1 MAQTRASRTS
11 KTRALPSLRTGAAP
25 YLMLL
30 PALGAIAAFMFYP
43 IFNTLWL
50 SLQNHV
56 LTNRAAWGF
65 AGLDNF
71 ARLMQD
77 AIFWKALKNT
87 AVWTVANVALQ
98 TVLGLLVALLL
109 NRPFKGRGLVRA
121 LSFSP
126 WAVGGILVALIW
138 GFMMSES
145 VGVINDLLM
154 RLKLVSGRISWFS
167 SERMA
172 MSAVIVANTWRGIPF
187 FAISILS
194 SLQVIPG
201 EVYESAEVDG
211 ASPFGRFFHIT
222 LPLIKDTLVLTT
234 LLRTIWTF
242 NVIDIIYG
250 MTRGGPNFSTLTVP
264 TYIMMIFGDSLDM
277 GYASAAAVLMMAIML
292 VFSALYLKAGAFG
305 KEGNY

>member
-1 MAQTRASRTS
+1 MTQDRSSRTQIP
-11 KTRALPSLRTGAAP
+11 RSLGRIRIGAAP

-30 PALGAIAAFMFYP
+30 PAMGTIAAFMFYP
-43 IFNTLWL
+43 ILNTFWL
-50 SLQNHV
+50 SFQNHV
-56 LTNRAAWGF
+56 LTNRMAWGF

-71 ARLMQD
+71 VRLFGD
-77 AIFWKALKNT
+77 EIFWKSLKNT
-87 AVWTVANVALQ
+87 AVWTVINVALQ

-109 NRPFKGRGLVRA
+109 NRPFKGRGLARA

-145 VGVINDLLM
+145 VGVINDVLM
-154 RLKLVSGRISWFS
+154 RLHLVNGRVSWFS

-172 MSAVIVANTWRGIPF
+172 MSAIIIANTWRGIPF

-194 SLQVIPG
+194 SLQTIPG
-201 EVYESAEVDG
+201 EIYESAEVDG
-211 ASPFGRFFHIT
+211 ASVFGRFFRIT
-222 LPLIKDTLVLTT
+222 LPLIKDTLILTT

-264 TYIMMIFGDSLDM
+264 TYVMMIFGDSLDM
-277 GYASAAAVLMMAIML
+277 GYASAVAVAMMAIML

>member
-1 MAQTRASRTS
+1 
-11 KTRALPSLRTGAAP
+11 
-25 YLMLL
+25 MLL
-30 PALGAIAAFMFYP
+30 PAMGTIAAFMFYP
-43 IFNTLWL
+43 ILNTFWL
-50 SLQNHV
+50 SFQNHV
-56 LTNRAAWGF
+56 LTNRMAWGF

-71 ARLMQD
+71 VRLFGD
-77 AIFWKALKNT
+77 EIFWKSLKNT
-87 AVWTVANVALQ
+87 AVWTVINVALQ

-109 NRPFKGRGLVRA
+109 NRPFKGRGLARA

-145 VGVINDLLM
+145 VGVINDVLM
-154 RLKLVSGRISWFS
+154 RLHLVNGRVSWFS

-172 MSAVIVANTWRGIPF
+172 MSAIIIANTWRGIPF

-194 SLQVIPG
+194 SLQTIPG
-201 EVYESAEVDG
+201 EIYESAEVDG
-211 ASPFGRFFHIT
+211 ASVFGRFFRIT
-222 LPLIKDTLVLTT
+222 LPLIKDTLILTT

-264 TYIMMIFGDSLDM
+264 TYVMMIFGDSLDM
-277 GYASAAAVLMMAIML
+277 GYASAVAVAMMAIML

>member
-1 MAQTRASRTS
+1 MTNAR
-11 KTRALPSLRTGAAP
+11 PSGILTGRSVGHVRKIAAP

-30 PALGAIAAFMFYP
+30 PALGMIAAFMFYP
-43 IFNTLWL
+43 IFNTFWL
-50 SLQNHV
+50 SLRNHV
-56 LTNRAAWGF
+56 LTNKMNWGF

-71 ARLMQD
+71 IRLSGD
-77 AIFWKALKNT
+77 VVFWKALKNT
-87 AVWTVANVALQ
+87 VVWTVVNVLLQ

-109 NRPFKGRGLVRA
+109 NRPFKGRGIARA
-121 LSFSP
+121 LAFSP

-145 VGVINDLLM
+145 VGVINDVLM
-154 RLKLVSGRISWFS
+154 KLHLVSGRISWFS

-172 MSAVIVANTWRGIPF
+172 MAAIIVANTWRGIPF

-194 SLQVIPG
+194 SLQTIPG
-201 EVYESAEVDG
+201 EIYESAEVDG
-211 ASPFGRFFHIT
+211 AGVLGRFFHVT
-222 LPLIKDTLVLTT
+222 LPLIKDTLILTT

-264 TYIMMIFGDSLDM
+264 SYIMMIFSDSLDM

-292 VFSALYLKAGAFG
+292 IFSALYLRAGAYG
-305 KEGNY
+305 KESNY

>member
-1 MAQTRASRTS
+1 MAQTRASRKNGPHALTGL
-11 KTRALPSLRTGAAP
+11 RAGAAP

-30 PALGAIAAFMFYP
+30 PAMGVIAAFMFYP
-43 IFNTLWL
+43 IINTLWL
-50 SLQNHV
+50 SFQNHV
-56 LTNRAAWGF
+56 LTNRMAWGF

-71 ARLMQD
+71 ARLMDD

-87 AVWTVANVALQ
+87 AVWTVINVALQ
-98 TVLGLLVALLL
+98 TLLGLLVALML

-121 LSFSP
+121 LAFSP

-145 VGVINDLLM
+145 VGVINDVLL
-154 RLKLVSGRISWFS
+154 RLRLVSGRISWFS

-172 MSAVIVANTWRGIPF
+172 MSAVVVANTWRGIPF

-194 SLQVIPG
+194 SLQTIPG
-201 EVYESAEVDG
+201 EIYESAEVDG
-211 ASPFGRFFHIT
+211 AGVAGRFFHIT

-250 MTRGGPNFSTLTVP
+250 MTRGGPNFATLTVP

-277 GYASAAAVLMMAIML
+277 GYASTAAVFMMGIML